1 MLGRGLALIEAFGD
15 GEELTL
21 TELSRRTGLPKPTA
35 HRLVAELLAWGGL
48 ERSGR
53 HLRLGRRLV
62 TLGLQAPFERRL
74 RDAADPHLP
83 ELCESPRHSAHFG
96 VLDAGAAPCV
106 LILTRLIPRRVGVR
120 CPPVLPAHSC
130 AIGRVLL
137 AYGPPDPVRRLM
149 SRALIQCT
157 RQTTTSRATLLTEL
171 ARIRRRGYA
180 VSYDETVAGM
190 TAVAVPVFA
199 GDLDAVGAVAVA
211 GRSGHVDIRRVC
223 DRVRGVCEELSD
235 ELKLRPPTRSY
246 VQTQPAPSSR
256 PPSDLH

>member
-1 MLGRGLALIEAFGD
+1 MLGRGLALIQAFSNGD
-15 GEELTL
+15 ELTL
-21 TELSRRTGLPKPTA
+21 TELSRRTGLPKPTV
-35 HRLVAELLAWGGL
+35 HRLVAELLGWGGL

-74 RDAADPHLP
+74 RDAADPHLL

-96 VLDAGAAPCV
+96 VLDAELASAPCV
-106 LILTRLIPRRVGVR
+106 LILTRLIPRRAGVH

-137 AYGPPDPVRRLM
+137 AYGPPEPVRRLM
-149 SRALIQCT
+149 SHAPAQCT
-157 RQTTTSRATLLTEL
+157 RHAMTSRATLLTEL

-180 VSYDETVAGM
+180 VSCDETIAGM

-199 GDLDAVGAVAVA
+199 GELHAVGAVAVA
-211 GRSGHVDIRRVC
+211 GRSGHVDVRRVC

-246 VQTQPAPSSR
+246 FQT
-256 PPSDLH
+256 